1 MKNNISRSSIFRDAM
16 RIKAEERKKEIEEK
30 SSKKVK
36 TLRSEYFYSARKT
49 ELPKTEKSIGKEP
62 GE

>member
-1 MKNNISRSSIFRDAM
+1 MK
-16 RIKAEERKKEIEEK
+16 EEK

-36 TLRSEYFYSARKT
+36 PLRSEYFYSARRT